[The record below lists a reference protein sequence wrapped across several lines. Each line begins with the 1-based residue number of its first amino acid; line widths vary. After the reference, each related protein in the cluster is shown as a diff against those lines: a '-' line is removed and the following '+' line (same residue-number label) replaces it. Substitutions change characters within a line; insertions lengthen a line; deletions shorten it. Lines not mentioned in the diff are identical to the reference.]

1 MSDLMQPRSERTRA
15 SDAVPESVATTDAR
29 ANARPGSLVSRHEA
43 SVYWYPPGSTEAAP
57 LDVLRALRR
66 YGVAE
71 AEMRK
76 RMRKS
81 LAMNETDLAAL
92 HHLIQSKVAEESTG
106 AKDLA
111 AILDVSPASVSVM
124 LDRLERSGHISR
136 TTHPTDRRASVVQ
149 ITEAGEA
156 EVSATLGPLHG
167 RLLAVA
173 SSMPPEDAGAIY
185 RFLTAMLE
193 AVDTVDPET
202 R

>member
-1 MSDLMQPRSERTRA
+1 MSDLIQRRSDGGQVEDTSLHTVPIARETPRS
-15 SDAVPESVATTDAR
+15 SP
-29 ANARPGSLVSRHEA
+29 LVSRHEA
-43 SVYWYPPGSTEAAP
+43 SVYWYPSGSTEATP
-57 LDVLRALRR
+57 LDVLGALRR

-76 RMRKS
+76 RTRKT

-92 HHLIQSKVAEESTG
+92 HHLMQAKVANESMG

-111 AILDVSPASVSVM
+111 AILEVSPASVSVM

-136 TTHPTDRRASVVQ
+136 TVHPTDRRASVVV
-149 ITEAGEA
+149 ITDEGESEVA
-156 EVSATLGPLHG
+156 EVLGPLH
-167 RLLAVA
+167 RRMLAVA
-173 SSMPPEDAGAIY
+173 ASMPSEDAGAIY

-193 AVDTVDPET
+193 AVETTDPIV

>member
-1 MSDLMQPRSERTRA
+1 MSDLMQPRSEGGQVDDISLDTVSIPRETQR
-15 SDAVPESVATTDAR
+15 SS
-29 ANARPGSLVSRHEA
+29 SLVSRHEA
-43 SVYWYPPGSTEAAP
+43 SVYWYPPGSTEAEP
-57 LDVLRALRR
+57 LDVLGALRR

-76 RMRKS
+76 RMRKTM
-81 LAMNETDLAAL
+81 AMNETDLAAL
-92 HHLIQSKVAEESTG
+92 HHLIQAKVANESMG

-136 TTHPTDRRASVVQ
+136 TIHPTDRRASVVV
-149 ITEAGEA
+149 ITDEGEA
-156 EVSATLGPLHG
+156 EVSDALGPLH
-167 RLLAVA
+167 RRMLAVA

-193 AVDTVDPET
+193 AVETVDPT
-202 R
+202 VR